1 MSFSQKMEQVLADLG
16 VTSDLLT
23 EDERKFLDEQG
34 YLVIRDVLSPDQ
46 GKAFSSRLD
55 ELVKLEWEVAGSEV
69 HQEKGSYMLGNLID
83 KDPRFEFCVT
93 HPKVLAAIA
102 HVLQKDFKHS
112 SLNSREALP
121 GDGLQRLH
129 EDYGKPIKPG
139 EWGRVACNSIWLLDD
154 FNKTNGAT
162 RVVPGSHRKEKLPQ
176 DAIEDI
182 YAAHPDEI
190 QLIAPAG
197 TVVVFNAH
205 LWHGGSKNESSKSR
219 HAMHCF
225 FCQREDEQQTNQRE
239 HLRPETVNRLSNT
252 VRWILDVD

>member
-1 MSFSQKMEQVLADLG
+1 MSFSQKMEQALADLD

-23 EDERKFLDEQG
+23 EDERQFLDDQG

-46 GKAFSSRLD
+46 LKAFSARLD
-55 ELVKLEWEVAGSEV
+55 ELVKLEGEDAGSEV
-69 HQEKGSYMLGNLID
+69 YQEEGSRMLGNLID
-83 KDPRFEFCVT
+83 KDPRFEVCIT
-93 HPKVLAAIA
+93 QPKVLAAIA

-129 EDYGKPIKPG
+129 EDYGKPVKPG
-139 EWGRVACNSIWLLDD
+139 AWGKVACNSIWLIDD

-162 RVVPGSHRKEKLPQ
+162 RIVPGSHRKGKIPRDEM
-176 DAIEDI
+176 EDT
-182 YAAHPDEI
+182 YAMHPEQI

-197 TVVVFNAH
+197 TVVVFNSQ
-205 LWHGGSKNESSKSR
+205 LWHGGSKNKSNTSR
-219 HAMHCF
+219 HAMHCY

-239 HLRPETVNRLSNT
+239 YMRPETVNRLSST
-252 VRWILDVD
+252 LRWILDVD

>member
-1 MSFSQKMEQVLADLG
+1 MNFSQKMEQALADLG

-23 EDERKFLDEQG
+23 EDERQFLDDQG

-46 GKAFSSRLD
+46 LKAFSARLD
-55 ELVKLEWEVAGSEV
+55 ELVKLEGEDAGSEV
-69 HQEKGSYMLGNLID
+69 HQEEGSRMLGNLID
-83 KDPRFEFCVT
+83 KDPMFEVCIT
-93 HPKVLAAIA
+93 HPKVIAAIA

-129 EDYGKPIKPG
+129 EDYGKPVKPG
-139 EWGRVACNSIWLLDD
+139 EWGRVACNSIWLIDD

-162 RVVPGSHRKEKLPQ
+162 RIVPGSHRKEKAPR
-176 DAIEDI
+176 DAMEDT
-182 YAAHPDEI
+182 YAMHPEQI

-197 TVVVFNAH
+197 TVVVFNSH
-205 LWHGGSKNESSKSR
+205 LWHGGSKNENNASR
-219 HAMHCF
+219 HAMHSY

-239 HLRPETVNRLSNT
+239 HLRPETVSRLSST
-252 VRWILDVD
+252 LRWILDVD

>member
-1 MSFSQKMEQVLADLG
+1 MGFSKKTEQALADLG

-23 EDERKFLDEQG
+23 VDEQNFLDEQG

-46 GKAFSSRLD
+46 VKAFSSRLD
-55 ELVKLEWEVAGSEV
+55 ELVKLEGEDGGKEV
-69 HQEKGSYMLGNLID
+69 HQEEGSYMLGNLID
-83 KDPRFEFCVT
+83 KDPRFEVCTT
-93 HPKVLAAIA
+93 HAKVLAAIA
-102 HVLQKDFKHS
+102 HVINKDFKHS

-121 GDGLQRLH
+121 GGGLQRLH
-129 EDYGKPIKPG
+129 EDYGKPVKPG

-162 RVVPGSHRKEKLPQ
+162 RVVPGSHWKEKTPR
-176 DAIEDI
+176 DEMEDI
-182 YAAHPDEI
+182 YAMHPEQI

-205 LWHGGSKNESSKSR
+205 LWHGGSKNESSTSR

-239 HLRPETVNRLSNT
+239 HLRSETVNRLSIT

>member
-1 MSFSQKMEQVLADLG
+1 MKFSQKMKQVLADLG

-34 YLVIRDVLSPDQ
+34 YLIIRDVLSSDQ
-46 GKAFSSRLD
+46 LKAFSSRLD
-55 ELVKLEWEVAGSEV
+55 ELVKLEGKDAGSEV
-69 HQEKGSYMLGNLID
+69 HQEKGSNMLGNLID
-83 KDPRFEFCVT
+83 KDPRFEFCIS

-129 EDYGKPIKPG
+129 EDYGKPVKPG

-154 FNKTNGAT
+154 FNETNGAT
-162 RVVPGSHRKEKLPQ
+162 RIVPGSHRAGKLP
-176 DAIEDI
+176 EDVMEDV
-182 YAAHPDEI
+182 YAMHPEQI

-205 LWHGGSKNESSKSR
+205 LWHGGMTNETNASR
-219 HAMHCF
+219 HAMHCYY
-225 FCQREDEQQTNQRE
+225 CQREDEQQTNQRE

-252 VRWILDVD
+252 LRWLLDVD